1 MQNEDND
8 NKYIIKML
16 KEQISKVQSKVTQ
29 VDEKMSKMEG
39 CCAERHKTSLE
50 SQLQKMQVSLSVAEQ
65 KQKKLQD
72 KLEAV
77 EKMQMMQNL
86 ETERR
91 FNGINEAMKERCK
104 SVQEDNNQFRTRITI
119 LEQQKSKREEQKI
132 TIKTQVIIG
141 ILVALFTSLLTTAI
155 AYFSNFHFDYG
166 DIHSQTVQTTNIST
180 QGVNK

>member
-1 MQNEDND
+1 
-8 NKYIIKML
+8 ML
-16 KEQISKVQSKVTQ
+16 KDQISKVQTKVTQ

-65 KQKKLQD
+65 RQKKLQD

-77 EKMQMMQNL
+77 QKLQMMQNL

-91 FNGINEAMKERCK
+91 FNSINEAMKERCK

-141 ILVALFTSLLTTAI
+141 ILVALFTSLITTGV
-155 AYFSNFHFDYG
+155 AYFSNLHIDYG
-166 DIHSQTVQTTNIST
+166 ENHPQTVQTINIDE
-180 QGVNK
+180 QGINK